1 MPTTQGYDPGF
12 VGAAYEAPN
21 YLQDTQRC
29 INWYPEIS
37 PDPHAK
43 EVISLMGAPGTLDLV
58 TLAAGKPVRQA
69 WVLPGGTRTLA
80 VCGANVYLVTQGVA
94 GALTATSVG
103 TLLTPIGPVQIRDNG
118 YVAVIVDGAYGY
130 TYLINTG
137 AFAQITDPG
146 FTGFASRV
154 AMVDGWFAFNQAN
167 SRNWYISP
175 QYLGINGNPNQ
186 GLQNTP
192 WDATQ
197 FAVADATGDLLV
209 SLIEDQRL
217 IWLPKERATEVWYD
231 AGAQFFTFNRM
242 QGVLLQIGC
251 AAPQSVARVSK
262 GLMWLAANER
272 GQNFVIRTQGFD
284 YDRVS
289 THAIDFAISSYAT
302 VSDAL
307 GWTYIENGH
316 EFYVLTF
323 PTADVTWVYDTLSGL
338 WHERLSF
345 DPVLGQYH
353 RHRGNCVINFQNRR
367 LIGTWDT
374 GALAW
379 MDRSLATD
387 GVNPLISWR
396 RTGHIWDKQSRRR
409 VFHHQLQI
417 ETSPGV
423 GTAGLIVSS
432 GGGSVAPAA
441 NQTVLLH
448 FDGANG
454 SIIIADAYPNLWLP
468 HGGAKLSTAWAKFGP
483 SSLLLNGSTDW
494 ITTTSDLFR
503 PGSADFTFEC
513 FANATS
519 VTGSQCLFGTQSNS
533 VTFDGIIFF
542 LNAGQLTMLC
552 ANSTNTAWLV
562 AQTAGAIVAANVPH
576 HYAFV
581 RFGNNF
587 TAYLDGVG
595 QFTVTA
601 SGSIGSTAAGLAIGA
616 ARVPGTS
623 NWAGYIDEARVSMG
637 VARYTANFTPPTAP
651 FTPALAPLTKVWENL
666 STGFAFTG
674 FTYTRSA
681 FVTGFTP
688 GVVRAVA
695 LTHVTHTSNDG
706 NAYRLNLATGAAVAN
721 DVPTSFENE
730 IASGASFFKDLAG
743 NGMGLVMQHISGNC
757 GAFSHFVG
765 DTSSGNLPNP
775 PMSSDTGAS
784 LYICN
789 STTAAI
795 IGDALAAITRPS
807 AIITG
812 TWRAVAVF
820 PCATWQ
826 HVGIITKDSG
836 GTGNYWLHVVAVS
849 SGGACSQVNYYQF
862 TLPSDG
868 SVAAGLAAVG
878 GTVGAWTDQFFDRAS
893 SAMLESSLT
902 SMWTSDG
909 AGGGPTV
916 RYFQVGTNGQVT
928 QTAALLYPAT
938 IGVGWA
944 SIYADNGVMA
954 YMADNFAHSI
964 ALTQQ
969 PASAQVNPAAKPHM
983 ILKWSDDGG
992 KTFGNEK
999 QLPMGQI
1006 GQFKNRSV
1014 AYNLGYSRD
1023 RVYDLKVIDAVP
1035 RDLIGATLMTE
1046 TEI

>member
-58 TLAAGKPVRQA
+58 TLLLNKPVRQA
-69 WVLPGGTRTLA
+69 WVMPGGTRVLA
-80 VCGANVYLVTQGVA
+80 VAGPNVYLVTQD
-94 GALTATSVG
+94 ALANLSAVQVG

-130 TYLINTG
+130 TYLMNTG

-154 AMVDGWFAFNQAN
+154 AMIDGWFIFNQAN
-167 SRNWYISP
+167 SRNFYISP
-175 QYLGINGNPNQ
+175 QYLGINGNVNQ

-289 THAIDFAISSYAT
+289 THAIDFAISSYAI

-323 PTADVTWVYDTLSGL
+323 PTADVTWVYDTLTGL

-345 DPVLGQYH
+345 NPMLGTYH

-379 MDRSLATD
+379 MDRSQVFD
-387 GVNPLISWR
+387 GGNPLVSWR

-409 VFHHQLQI
+409 IFHHQLQI
-417 ETSPGV
+417 ETAPGV
-423 GTAGLIVSS
+423 ATSGLPGFTSSS
-432 GGGSVAPAA
+432 GGGGGGGGGGLTGVIA
-441 NQTVLLH
+441 LLH
-448 FDGANG
+448 LDGANG
-454 SIIIADAYPNLWLP
+454 SNVFTDVGGSVWSPVNNATLTTSHFKFGNASLDTQLTHYITTPFATQWAFTGDFTVELFAYWNN
-468 HGGAKLSTAWAKFGP
+468 LSTGLGDSAFVGSGAATPKWVLFQLDTSGHLDFYASIVPGTWGFHVT
-483 SSLLLNGSTDW
+483 SSAVVSTGTWHHLAMVRSGST
-494 ITTTSDLFR
+494 IT
-503 PGSADFTFEC
+503 C
-513 FANATS
+513 
-519 VTGSQCLFGTQSNS
+519 
-533 VTFDGIIFF
+533 
-542 LNAGQLTMLC
+542 
-552 ANSTNTAWLV
+552 
-562 AQTAGAIVAANVPH
+562 
-576 HYAFV
+576 Y
-581 RFGNNF
+581 
-587 TAYLDGVG
+587 YDGVSFG
-595 QFTVTA
+595 
-601 SGSIGSTAAGLAIGA
+601 SGTLSGTLDNSQGLAIGA
-616 ARVPGTS
+616 IGSVFGQQFD
-623 NWAGYIDEARVSMG
+623 GYIDEVRLSNIAQYMG
-637 VARYTANFTPPTAP
+637 NFTPPTQP
-651 FTPALAPLTKVWENL
+651 FGSPV
-666 STGFAFTG
+666 FT
-674 FTYTRSA
+674 
-681 FVTGFTP
+681 
-688 GVVRAVA
+688 AV
-695 LTHVTHTSNDG
+695 
-706 NAYRLNLATGAAVAN
+706 
-721 DVPTSFENE
+721 
-730 IASGASFFKDLAG
+730 K
-743 NGMGLVMQHISGNC
+743 
-757 GAFSHFVG
+757 
-765 DTSSGNLPNP
+765 
-775 PMSSDTGAS
+775 
-784 LYICN
+784 
-789 STTAAI
+789 
-795 IGDALAAITRPS
+795 
-807 AIITG
+807 
-812 TWRAVAVF
+812 
-820 PCATWQ
+820 
-826 HVGIITKDSG
+826 
-836 GTGNYWLHVVAVS
+836 
-849 SGGACSQVNYYQF
+849 
-862 TLPSDG
+862 
-868 SVAAGLAAVG
+868 
-878 GTVGAWTDQFFDRAS
+878 
-893 SAMLESSLT
+893 
-902 SMWTSDG
+902 
-909 AGGGPTV
+909 
-916 RYFQVGTNGQVT
+916 
-928 QTAALLYPAT
+928 
-938 IGVGWA
+938 
-944 SIYADNGVMA
+944 
-954 YMADNFAHSI
+954 
-964 ALTQQ
+964 
-969 PASAQVNPAAKPHM
+969 KPQM

-1035 RDLIGATLMTE
+1035 RDLIGATLMSE